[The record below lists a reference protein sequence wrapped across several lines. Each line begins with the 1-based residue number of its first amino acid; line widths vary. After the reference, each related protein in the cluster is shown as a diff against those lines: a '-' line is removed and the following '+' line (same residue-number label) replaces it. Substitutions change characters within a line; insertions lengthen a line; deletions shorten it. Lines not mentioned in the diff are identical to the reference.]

1 MKDKKEREK
10 EEAFDLRSI
19 NRQIKRFSRYR
30 IIYIESK
37 IKAHS
42 SCFQD
47 SSLRLNFSEIE
58 AISIFALLK
67 NGFK

>member
-30 IIYIESK
+30 IIYIKS
-37 IKAHS
+37 
-42 SCFQD
+42 
-47 SSLRLNFSEIE
+47 
-58 AISIFALLK
+58 
-67 NGFK
+67 